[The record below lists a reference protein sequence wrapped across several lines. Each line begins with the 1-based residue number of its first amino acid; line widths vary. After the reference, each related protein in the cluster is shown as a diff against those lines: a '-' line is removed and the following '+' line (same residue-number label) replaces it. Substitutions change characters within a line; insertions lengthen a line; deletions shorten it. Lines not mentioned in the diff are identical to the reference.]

1 MKIISF
7 NDSHSQNHNLT
18 STSMID
24 TKIFNNTKRAFILK
38 SDSNLRR
45 SIFIFRLMSI
55 PFLVPLLT
63 FFTNLSL
70 KLRLPV
76 EWIIRKTIFAQ
87 FCGGESQEECLPLVK
102 LMYAKKV
109 HSVLDYSVEG
119 KETEEDFD
127 KAANNKIRII
137 EFASEAKEIPFAVA
151 KPTGLGRFK
160 IWQKVSCNEE
170 LSDKEKQEWERIK
183 ARFERVCQ
191 AAYNHNTKLLID
203 AEESWMQDAADRLCE
218 EMMKKFNREK
228 VIIYNTLQCYRW
240 DRLTYTKDLYEKA
253 KQEGFK
259 LGFKIVRGAYM
270 EKENKRAKRK
280 GYPTPICENKEA
292 TDVNFNAVMTYCLDN
307 LDYICMFIGTHNEV
321 SSYMAL
327 QLLGQKGV
335 SLNDDR
341 IWFGQLYG
349 MSDHISYNIG
359 AENSNAIKLL
369 PFGPI
374 RNVVP
379 YLIRRAE
386 ENSSVQGEAGREL
399 ALLLEEKQRRDGQYV
414 KRVE

>member
-1 MKIISF
+1 
-7 NDSHSQNHNLT
+7 
-18 STSMID
+18 MID
-24 TKIFNNTKRAFILK
+24 TKIFNNTKRAFVLK
-38 SDSNLRR
+38 SDSDLKR

-87 FCGGESQEECLPLVK
+87 FCGGESQKECLPLVK
-102 LMYAKKV
+102 LMYSEKV

-119 KETEEDFD
+119 KETEADFD
-127 KAANNKIRII
+127 KAAENKIAII
-137 EFASEAKEIPFAVA
+137 KFASEAKEIPFAVA
-151 KPTGLGRFK
+151 KPTGLGRFE
-160 IWQKVSCNEE
+160 IWQKVTCNEE
-170 LSDKEKQEWERIK
+170 LSAEEENEWKRIK
-183 ARFERVCQ
+183 DRFERVCR
-191 AAYNHNTKLLID
+191 AAYDHNTKLLID
-203 AEESWMQDAADRLCE
+203 AEESWMQDAADQLCE
-218 EMMKKFNREK
+218 EMMKKFNQEK

-240 DRLTYTKDLYEKA
+240 DRLTYTKELHERA
-253 KQEGFK
+253 KLEGFK

-280 GYPTPICENKEA
+280 GYPTPICEDKEA

-307 LDYICMFIGTHNEV
+307 LEDIWLFIGTHNEV

-374 RNVVP
+374 RDVVP

-399 ALLLEEKQRRDGQYV
+399 ALLLEEQHRRDGQYV